1 MDGWM
6 VGWTGGWVDG
16 RVDGWMGGW
25 VDEPGLVPA
34 VQGVVVKIGL
44 GQCWLDSLVSRKLT
58 RDNEVFQEIAKE

>member
-1 MDGWM
+1 M
-6 VGWTGGWVDG
+6 
-16 RVDGWMGGW
+16 DGWMGGW